1 MFGKFRNELPEKLE
15 IVSPEIPQEE
25 FTAETVIG
33 QNVEIKGTLSFPGLL
48 RIDGAFE
55 GELLSTGK
63 LIVGPTGSVKADI
76 DLEEAFIA
84 GKVIGNITV
93 KTRLILRG
101 RAEVIGDINAPLIS
115 VDEGVSIMGK
125 VEVPFYPENTTP
137 SAEDSSHF

>member
-1 MFGKFRNELPEKLE
+1 MFGKFRSELPEKLE
-15 IVSPEIPQEE
+15 TPQEE
-25 FTAETVIG
+25 LIPETVIG
-33 QNVEIKGTLSFPGLL
+33 ENVEIKGSLSFPGLL

-55 GELLSTGK
+55 GELLSNQGK

-93 KTRLILRG
+93 KTRLTLRG
-101 RAEVIGDINAPLIS
+101 RAEITGDINAPLIS

-125 VEVPFYPENTTP
+125 VEVPFYSENSP
-137 SAEDSSHF
+137 AEHPNEF

>member
-33 QNVEIKGTLSFPGLL
+33 ENVEIKGTLSFPGLL

-93 KTRLILRG
+93 KTRLTLRG